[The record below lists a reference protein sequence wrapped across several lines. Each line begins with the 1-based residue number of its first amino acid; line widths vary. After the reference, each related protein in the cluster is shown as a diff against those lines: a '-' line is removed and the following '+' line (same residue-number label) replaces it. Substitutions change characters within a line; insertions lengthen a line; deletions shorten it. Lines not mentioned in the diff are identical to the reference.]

1 MDRAQIEA
9 FVAKRSTITVECLP
23 EDACIVGNASAIDP
37 ITDAQIAEQI
47 AFSLGCGNPWA
58 WCTAKVTARYL
69 ELESSEYLGC
79 CSYLSEQD
87 FRDNSGYFEDMVATA
102 RAGLVDQLLEIDS
115 SLRETEA

>member
-1 MDRAQIEA
+1 MNREQAED

-23 EDACIVGNASAIDP
+23 EDAPIVGNASAIDP

-58 WCTAKVTARYL
+58 WCCVKVCARYL

-79 CSYLSEQD
+79 CSYVSEQD
-87 FRDNSGYFEDMVATA
+87 YREGGYFEDMVATA
-102 RAGLVDQLLEIDS
+102 RSGLVDQLLQIDS
-115 SLRETEA
+115 ALRGTEA